1 MTKPGLQGREAE
13 LDALKG
19 IEGVDPEDIMRQVTG
34 ETPSPQP
41 PASGTPPPAQP
52 PAQPKSEAAPPADA
66 TGILKEI
73 FGDQFSSVE
82 ELKKINIPDRLKEAD
97 QLRQQVDAL
106 TAEKNDLSGKLATKP
121 KSNFAND
128 DVALFNEFVRTT
140 GIKSFDVFNR
150 LHGSDVANM
159 DYMNAIILARQLEN
173 PELISK
179 EPQLR
184 KHIEKTYNVDP
195 SQVDEEDLEV
205 NKIGLAQ
212 EGAKA
217 KAKLLELK
225 GKLTI
230 PEPEPDQPTIPQWTP
245 EQEAK
250 VKAGWNAA
258 NKAMTEQL
266 SKIPIYMPNQK
277 DPFINFV
284 IPKEKQDLIEKNAL
298 EFAVKNH
305 MDLNEQTITAVAK
318 YMYSELILGN
328 LDQIAH
334 SIFEKARSMT
344 EKERL
349 EYYHNPSKLG
359 GGDQPPVDRGDIN
372 EEEEAKRKVFDAE
385 MGRT

>member
-19 IEGVDPEDIMRQVTG
+19 IEGVDPEDIMRQIAG
-34 ETPSPQP
+34 EPAPPQ
-41 PASGTPPPAQP
+41 PPAQP
-52 PAQPKSEAAPPADA
+52 PVPPKSEAAPPADA

-82 ELKKINIPDRLKEAD
+82 ELKKINIPERLKEAD

-150 LHGSDVANM
+150 LHGSDIANM

-173 PELISK
+173 PELIVK

-217 KAKLLELK
+217 KAMLLALK

-230 PEPEPDQPTIPQWTP
+230 PEPEPEQPKIIQWTP
-245 EQEAK
+245 EQTTQANTI
-250 VKAGWNAA
+250 WDRA
-258 NKAMTEQL
+258 NKAMGEKL
-266 SKIPIYMPNQK
+266 STIPYFLPNSK
-277 DPFINFV
+277 EPIINFV
-284 IPKEKQDLIEKNAL
+284 VPPETLKAVQKDALDFAISNQMEANEKNIDIIAR
-298 EFAVKNH
+298 F
-305 MDLNEQTITAVAK
+305 
-318 YMYSELILGN
+318 MYSEIKARNEALAN
-328 LDQIAH
+328 HA
-334 SIFEKARSMT
+334 IFEKARSLT
-344 EKERL
+344 KEESL
-349 EYYHNPSKLG
+349 KYYHNPSKLG
-359 GGDQPPVDRGDIN
+359 GDDQPLVDRGDIN
-372 EEEEAKRKVFDAE
+372 EEEEAKKKAFQAE
-385 MGRT
+385 MDRR

>member
-1 MTKPGLQGREAE
+1 MTKDLQGREAE
-13 LDALKG
+13 MEMLKG
-19 IEGVDPEDIMRQVTG
+19 IEGVDPDEIIRQVTG
-34 ETPSPQP
+34 ETAPPP
-41 PASGTPPPAQP
+41 PADTPPPAGIPPAQP
-52 PAQPKSEAAPPADA
+52 PKSEATPPTDA
-66 TGILKEI
+66 TGMLKEI
-73 FGDQFSSVE
+73 FGDQFTSVE
-82 ELKKINIPDRLKEAD
+82 ELKKIDVPKKLKEYD

-106 TAEKNDLSGKLATKP
+106 SAEKQDLSTKLASKP

-128 DVALFNEFVRTT
+128 DVALFNEFVKTT
-140 GIKSFDVFNR
+140 GIKSFDVFSR
-150 LHGSDVANM
+150 LNGTDVANM

-195 SQVDEEDLEV
+195 NEVDAEDLEV

-230 PEPEPDQPTIPQWTP
+230 PEPTPDQPSAPQWTP
-245 EQEAK
+245 EKETEAK
-250 VKAGWNAA
+250 SQWDVA
-258 NKAMTEQL
+258 NKAMSEKL
-266 SKIPIYMPNQK
+266 SQIPIFMPNRK
-277 DPFINFV
+277 EPFINFAV
-284 IPKEKQDLIEKNAL
+284 PKETQAIVEKNAL
-298 EFAVKNH
+298 EFAVQNR
-305 MDLNEQTITAVAK
+305 MEINEQTLTTVARM
-318 YMYSELILGN
+318 MYSDLIMGN

-349 EYYHNPSKLG
+349 EFYHNPSKLG
-359 GGDQPPVDRGDIN
+359 GGDQPPVDRGDIDK
-372 EEEEAKRKVFDAE
+372 EEEARRNAFDAE
-385 MGRT
+385 MGRI